1 MDAKTKILEAAA
13 SLLAESPT
21 GDVSTRTVC
30 EAAGVGLPT
39 LYRHFGDKDAL
50 LAAVVDFGFE
60 QYLDSKRAAVPSAD
74 PVRDVRDGWDAHVAF
89 ALSHP
94 NHYKLM
100 YSPLLSSRP
109 AAAEE
114 AHRMLTAVVERVAAA
129 GLLSV
134 PVPLAAQM
142 IMSANAGV
150 ALSLLY
156 RPDINSDPA
165 FSARVRDAVVAA
177 VTAPAGPGAPRR
189 APEEAPATSIALA
202 AQLRAA
208 PPAVLTAA
216 ETSLLQEWLA
226 RLGRSGAAGPAQDT
240 TTQNTPALE
249 GNDPS

>member
-1 MDAKTKILEAAA
+1 MNAKTRILESAAA
-13 SLLAESPT
+13 LLAESPT
-21 GDVSTRTVC
+21 GDISTRTVC

-60 QYLDSKRAAVPSAD
+60 QYLASKRAAVPSGD

-129 GLLSV
+129 GLLSL

-165 FSARVRDAVVAA
+165 FSGRVRDAVLAA
-177 VTAPAGPGAPRR
+177 VTAPAAAGAARRGPEG
-189 APEEAPATSIALA
+189 APATSIALA

-208 PPAVLTAA
+208 PPTALTAA
-216 ETSLLQEWLA
+216 ETALLQEWLA
-226 RLGRSGAAGPAQDT
+226 RLGGSGDTGTGTGTAQDT
-240 TTQNTPALE
+240 TALE